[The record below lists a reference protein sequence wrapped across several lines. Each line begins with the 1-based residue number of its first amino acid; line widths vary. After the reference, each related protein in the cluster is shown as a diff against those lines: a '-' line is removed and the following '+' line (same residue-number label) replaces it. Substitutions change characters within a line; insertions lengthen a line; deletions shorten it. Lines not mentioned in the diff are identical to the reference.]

1 MKNYRIIGLLLLSQ
15 MGFSQEN
22 STRNLGDFYAV
33 KVFDKISLQLI
44 PSEES
49 KIELS
54 GKNSS
59 EVEIVNNNG
68 ELKIRMPI
76 GNFLSGEEVTALLY
90 YKNIQSLDA
99 CEGSYVSSEKEI
111 NQFSF
116 SLNAKEGAE
125 IKLKL
130 EVQKL
135 SIRATSGGIINLEGT
150 AKNQDIII
158 SSGGV
163 LNAKDFHAEQTNV
176 AISAGGTADV
186 RATELVDAK
195 VRAGGTISIFGKPKQ
210 INQKTVLGGSINRIE
225 RQ

>member
-1 MKNYRIIGLLLLSQ
+1 MKYCKLFILLILTQ
-15 MGFSQEN
+15 IGFSQEN
-22 STRNLGDFYAV
+22 TTKNLGDFDAV

-68 ELKIRMPI
+68 ELKVRMPI
-76 GNFLSGEEVTALLY
+76 GKFLSGEDVTALLY

-99 CEGSYVSSEKEI
+99 CEGSYISSEKAI
-111 NQFSF
+111 KQISF

-150 AKNQDIII
+150 AKNQDIVI

-163 LNAKDFHAEQTNV
+163 LNAKDFQTEQTNV
-176 AISAGGTADV
+176 AISAGGTADI
-186 RATELVDAK
+186 RASELVDAK
-195 VRAGGTISIFGKPKQ
+195 VRAGGTITIFGKPKQ
-210 INQKTVLGGSINRIE
+210 INQKTVLGGTINQSNR
-225 RQ
+225 

>member
-1 MKNYRIIGLLLLSQ
+1 MS
-15 MGFSQEN
+15 FSQE
-22 STRNLGDFYAV
+22 TITKNLGDFDSV

-68 ELKIRMPI
+68 ELKVRMPI
-76 GNFLSGEEVTALLY
+76 GKFLFGEDVTALLY

-99 CEGSYVSSEKEI
+99 CEGSYVSSEKAI
-111 NQFSF
+111 KQISF

-125 IKLKL
+125 IKLKI

-135 SIRATSGGIINLEGT
+135 SIRVASGGIINLEGT

-163 LNAKDFHAEQTNV
+163 LNAKDFQTEQTNV
-176 AISAGGTADV
+176 SINAGGTADV
-186 RATELVDAK
+186 RASELVDAK
-195 VRAGGTISIFGKPKQ
+195 VRAGGTITIFGKPKQ
-210 INQKTVLGGSINRIE
+210 INQKTVLGGSINQINR
-225 RQ
+225 

>member
-1 MKNYRIIGLLLLSQ
+1 MKYYRLIVFLLLAQ
-15 MGFSQEN
+15 IGFSQEI
-22 STRNLGDFYAV
+22 TTKNLGDFDAV
-33 KVFDKISLQLI
+33 KVFDKISVQLI
-44 PSEES
+44 PSEEN

-68 ELKIRMPI
+68 ELKVRMPI
-76 GNFLSGEEVTALLY
+76 GKFLSGEDVTVLLN

-99 CEGSYVSSEKEI
+99 CEGSYISNEKVI
-111 NQFSF
+111 KQISF

-158 SSGGV
+158 TSGAV
-163 LNAKDFHAEQTNV
+163 LNAKDFQTQQTNV
-176 AISAGGTADV
+176 AISAGGTADI
-186 RATELVDAK
+186 RASELVDAK
-195 VRAGGTISIFGKPKQ
+195 VRAGGTITIFGKPKQ
-210 INQKTVLGGSINRIE
+210 INQKTILGGSINQSNR
-225 RQ
+225 

>member
-1 MKNYRIIGLLLLSQ
+1 MKNYKLIIILLLSQ
-15 MGFSQEN
+15 MGFSQETTTK
-22 STRNLGDFYAV
+22 SLGDFNAV

-68 ELKIRMPI
+68 ELKVRMPI
-76 GNFLSGEEVTALLY
+76 GKFLSGEDVTVLLY

-99 CEGSYVSSEKEI
+99 CEGSYISSEKAI
-111 NQFSF
+111 KQISF
-116 SLNAKEGAE
+116 SLNSKEGAE

-130 EVQKL
+130 DVQKL

-163 LNAKDFHAEQTNV
+163 LNAKDFQTEQTNV
-176 AISAGGTADV
+176 SINAGGTADV
-186 RATELVDAK
+186 RASELVDAK
-195 VRAGGTISIFGKPKQ
+195 VRAGGTITIFGKPKQ
-210 INQKTVLGGSINRIE
+210 INQKTVLGGSINQSNR
-225 RQ
+225 

>member
-1 MKNYRIIGLLLLSQ
+1 MKYCKLFILLLITQ
-15 MGFSQEN
+15 MGFSQE
-22 STRNLGDFYAV
+22 TTTKNLGDFDAV

-68 ELKIRMPI
+68 ELKVRMPI
-76 GNFLSGEEVTALLY
+76 GKFLSGEDVTALLY
-90 YKNIQSLDA
+90 YKNIQSIDA
-99 CEGSYVSSEKEI
+99 CEGSYVSSEKAI
-111 NQFSF
+111 KQISF
-116 SLNAKEGAE
+116 SLNSKEGAE

-130 EVQKL
+130 DVQKL

-163 LNAKDFHAEQTNV
+163 LNAKDLQTEQTNV
-176 AISAGGTADV
+176 SINAGGTADV
-186 RATELVDAK
+186 RASELLDAK
-195 VRAGGTISIFGKPKQ
+195 VRAGGTITIFGKPKQ
-210 INQKTVLGGSINRIE
+210 INQKTVLGGSINESNR
-225 RQ
+225 

>member
-1 MKNYRIIGLLLLSQ
+1 MKYYKLFILLLIAQ
-15 MGFSQEN
+15 MGFSQE
-22 STRNLGDFYAV
+22 TTTKNLGDFDAV
-33 KVFDKISLQLI
+33 KVFDKISVQLI

-68 ELKIRMPI
+68 ELKVRMPI
-76 GNFLSGEEVTALLY
+76 GKFLSGEDVTALLY

-99 CEGSYVSSEKEI
+99 CEGSYISSEKAI
-111 NQFSF
+111 KQISF

-130 EVQKL
+130 DVQKL

-163 LNAKDFHAEQTNV
+163 LNAKDFQTEQTNV

-186 RATELVDAK
+186 RASELVDAK
-195 VRAGGTISIFGKPKQ
+195 VRAGGTITIFGKPKQ
-210 INQKTVLGGSINRIE
+210 INQKTVLGGSINQSNR
-225 RQ
+225 

>member
-1 MKNYRIIGLLLLSQ
+1 MKYCKLFIFLLLAQ
-15 MGFSQEN
+15 IVFSQE
-22 STRNLGDFYAV
+22 TTTKNLGDFDAV

-59 EVEIVNNNG
+59 EVEIINNNG
-68 ELKIRMPI
+68 ELKVRMPI
-76 GNFLSGEEVTALLY
+76 GKFLSGEDITALLY

-99 CEGSYVSSEKEI
+99 CEGSYVSSEKVI
-111 NQFSF
+111 NQISY
-116 SLNAKEGAE
+116 SLNSKEGAE

-130 EVQKL
+130 DVQKL

-150 AKNQDIII
+150 AKNQDIVI

-163 LNAKDFHAEQTNV
+163 LNAKDFQTEQTNV
-176 AISAGGTADV
+176 SINAGGTADV
-186 RATELVDAK
+186 RASELVDAK
-195 VRAGGTISIFGKPKQ
+195 VRAGGTITIFGKPKQ
-210 INQKTVLGGSINRIE
+210 INQKTVLGGSINQSNR
-225 RQ
+225 

>member
-1 MKNYRIIGLLLLSQ
+1 MKNYKLIIILLLSQ
-15 MGFSQEN
+15 IGFSQE
-22 STRNLGDFYAV
+22 TTTKNLGDFDAV

-68 ELKIRMPI
+68 ELKVRMPI
-76 GNFLSGEEVTALLY
+76 GKFLSGEDVTALLY

-99 CEGSYVSSEKEI
+99 CEGSYVSSEKAI
-111 NQFSF
+111 NQISF
-116 SLNAKEGAE
+116 SLNSKEGAE

-130 EVQKL
+130 DVQKL
-135 SIRATSGGIINLEGT
+135 SIRATSGGIINLVGT
-150 AKNQDIII
+150 AKNQDIVI

-163 LNAKDFHAEQTNV
+163 LNAKDFQTEQTNV
-176 AISAGGTADV
+176 SINAGGTADV
-186 RATELVDAK
+186 RASELVDAK
-195 VRAGGTISIFGKPKQ
+195 VRAGGTITIFGKPKQ
-210 INQKTVLGGSINRIE
+210 INQKTVLGGSINQSSR
-225 RQ
+225 

>member
-1 MKNYRIIGLLLLSQ
+1 MKNYKLIIILLLSQ
-15 MGFSQEN
+15 MCFSQE
-22 STRNLGDFYAV
+22 TTTKKLGDFDAV

-59 EVEIVNNNG
+59 EVEIVNDNG
-68 ELKIRMPI
+68 ELKVRMPI
-76 GNFLSGEEVTALLY
+76 GKFLSGEDVTVLLY

-99 CEGSYVSSEKEI
+99 CEGSYVSSEKAI
-111 NQFSF
+111 KQISF

-130 EVQKL
+130 DVQKL
-135 SIRATSGGIINLEGT
+135 SIRATSGGIINLEGM

-163 LNAKDFHAEQTNV
+163 LNAKDFQTEQTNV
-176 AISAGGTADV
+176 SISAGGTADV
-186 RATELVDAK
+186 RASELVDAK
-195 VRAGGTISIFGKPKQ
+195 VRAGGTITIFGKPKQ
-210 INQKTVLGGSINRIE
+210 INQKTVLGGSINQSNR
-225 RQ
+225 

>member
-1 MKNYRIIGLLLLSQ
+1 MKYYRFILFLLLTQ
-15 MGFSQEN
+15 IGFSQE
-22 STRNLGDFYAV
+22 TTTKNLGDFDAL

-68 ELKIRMPI
+68 ELKVRMPI
-76 GNFLSGEEVTALLY
+76 GKFLSGEDVTALLY
-90 YKNIQSLDA
+90 YKKIQSLDA
-99 CEGSYVSSEKEI
+99 CEGSYISSEKAI
-111 NQFSF
+111 KQISF

-130 EVQKL
+130 DVQKL

-150 AKNQDIII
+150 AKNQDIVI

-163 LNAKDFHAEQTNV
+163 LNAKDFQTEQTNV

-186 RATELVDAK
+186 RASELVDAK
-195 VRAGGTISIFGKPKQ
+195 VRAGGTITIFGKPKQ
-210 INQKTVLGGSINRIE
+210 INQKTVLGGSINQSNR
-225 RQ
+225 

>member
-1 MKNYRIIGLLLLSQ
+1 MKYCKLFIFLLLAQ
-15 MGFSQEN
+15 IVFSQE
-22 STRNLGDFYAV
+22 TTTKNLGDFDAV

-59 EVEIVNNNG
+59 EVEIINNNG
-68 ELKIRMPI
+68 ELKVRMPI
-76 GNFLSGEEVTALLY
+76 GKFLSGEDITALLY

-99 CEGSYVSSEKEI
+99 CEGSYVSSEKVI
-111 NQFSF
+111 NQISY
-116 SLNAKEGAE
+116 SLNSKEGAE

-130 EVQKL
+130 DVQKL

-150 AKNQDIII
+150 AKNQDIVI

-163 LNAKDFHAEQTNV
+163 LNAKDFQTEQTNV
-176 AISAGGTADV
+176 SINAGGTADV
-186 RATELVDAK
+186 RASELVDAK
-195 VRAGGTISIFGKPKQ
+195 VRAGGTITIFGKSKQ
-210 INQKTVLGGSINRIE
+210 INQKTVLGGSINQSSR
-225 RQ
+225 

>member
-1 MKNYRIIGLLLLSQ
+1 MKNYKLIIILLLSQ
-15 MGFSQEN
+15 IGFSQE
-22 STRNLGDFYAV
+22 TTTKNLGDFDAV

-68 ELKIRMPI
+68 ELKVRMPI
-76 GNFLSGEEVTALLY
+76 GKFLSGEDVTALLY
-90 YKNIQSLDA
+90 NKNIKSLDA
-99 CEGSYVSSEKEI
+99 CEGSYISSEKAI
-111 NQFSF
+111 KQISF

-163 LNAKDFHAEQTNV
+163 LNAKDFQTEQTNV

-186 RATELVDAK
+186 RASELVDAK
-195 VRAGGTISIFGKPKQ
+195 VRAGGTITIYGKPKQ
-210 INQKTVLGGSINRIE
+210 INQKTVLGGSINQSNR
-225 RQ
+225 

>member
-1 MKNYRIIGLLLLSQ
+1 MKYCKLFILLLITQ
-15 MGFSQEN
+15 MGFSQE
-22 STRNLGDFYAV
+22 TTTKNLGDFDAV

-68 ELKIRMPI
+68 ELKVRMPI
-76 GNFLSGEEVTALLY
+76 GKFLSGEDVTALLY

-99 CEGSYVSSEKEI
+99 CEGSYISSEKVI
-111 NQFSF
+111 KQISF
-116 SLNAKEGAE
+116 SLNSKEGAE

-163 LNAKDFHAEQTNV
+163 LNAKDLQTEQTNV
-176 AISAGGTADV
+176 SISAGGTADV
-186 RATELVDAK
+186 RASELVDAK
-195 VRAGGTISIFGKPKQ
+195 VRAGGTITIFGKPKQ
-210 INQKTVLGGSINRIE
+210 INQKTVLGGSINESNR
-225 RQ
+225 

>member
-1 MKNYRIIGLLLLSQ
+1 MKYCKLLILLLITQ
-15 MGFSQEN
+15 MGFSQE
-22 STRNLGDFYAV
+22 TITKNLGDFDSV

-44 PSEES
+44 PSEET

-68 ELKIRMPI
+68 ELKVRMSI
-76 GNFLSGEEVTALLY
+76 GKFLSGEDVAALLY

-99 CEGSYVSSEKEI
+99 CEGSYVSSEKAI
-111 NQFSF
+111 NQISF
-116 SLNAKEGAE
+116 SLNSKEGAE

-130 EVQKL
+130 DVQKL

-150 AKNQDIII
+150 AKNQDIVI

-163 LNAKDFHAEQTNV
+163 LNAKDFQTEQTNV
-176 AISAGGTADV
+176 SISAGGTAYV
-186 RATELVDAK
+186 RASELVDAK
-195 VRAGGTISIFGKPKQ
+195 VRVGGTITIFGKPIQ
-210 INQKTVLGGSINRIE
+210 INQKTVLGGSINQSNR
-225 RQ
+225 

>member
-1 MKNYRIIGLLLLSQ
+1 MKYCKLFILLILTQ
-15 MGFSQEN
+15 IGFSQE
-22 STRNLGDFYAV
+22 TTTKNLGDFDAV

-68 ELKIRMPI
+68 ELKVRMPI
-76 GNFLSGEEVTALLY
+76 GKFLSGEDVTALLY

-99 CEGSYVSSEKEI
+99 CEGSYVSSEKVI
-111 NQFSF
+111 KQISF
-116 SLNAKEGAE
+116 SLNSKEGAE
-125 IKLKL
+125 VKLKL

-163 LNAKDFHAEQTNV
+163 LNAKDLQTEQTNV
-176 AISAGGTADV
+176 SINAGGTADV
-186 RATELVDAK
+186 RASELVDAK
-195 VRAGGTISIFGKPKQ
+195 VRAGGTITIFGKPKQ
-210 INQKTVLGGSINRIE
+210 INQKTVLGGSINESNR
-225 RQ
+225 

>member
-1 MKNYRIIGLLLLSQ
+1 MKYCKLFILLLITQIS
-15 MGFSQEN
+15 FSQE
-22 STRNLGDFYAV
+22 TITKNLGDFDSV

-68 ELKIRMPI
+68 ELKVRMSI
-76 GNFLSGEEVTALLY
+76 GKFLSGEDITALLY

-99 CEGSYVSSEKEI
+99 CEGSYVSSEKAI
-111 NQFSF
+111 KQLSF
-116 SLNAKEGAE
+116 SINSKEGAE
-125 IKLKL
+125 VKLKL

-135 SIRATSGGIINLEGT
+135 SVRATSGGKINLEGT

-158 SSGGV
+158 TSGAV
-163 LNAKDFHAEQTNV
+163 LNAKDLQTEETNV

-186 RATELVDAK
+186 RASELVDAK
-195 VRAGGTISIFGKPKQ
+195 VRAGGTITIFGKPKR
-210 INQKTVLGGSINRIE
+210 INQKTILGGSINQSNR
-225 RQ
+225 

>member
-1 MKNYRIIGLLLLSQ
+1 MKYYRLIVFLLLSQ
-15 MGFSQEN
+15 MGFSQE
-22 STRNLGDFYAV
+22 TTTKNLGDFDAV

-68 ELKIRMPI
+68 ELKVRMQI
-76 GNFLSGEEVTALLY
+76 GKFLSGEDVTALVY
-90 YKNIQSLDA
+90 YKKIQSLDA
-99 CEGSYVSSEKEI
+99 CEGSYISSDQVIKQI
-111 NQFSF
+111 SF

-135 SIRATSGGIINLEGT
+135 SIRATSGGIINLEGM

-163 LNAKDFHAEQTNV
+163 LNAKDFQTEQTNV

-186 RATELVDAK
+186 RASELVDAK
-195 VRAGGTISIFGKPKQ
+195 VRAGGTITIFGKPKQ
-210 INQKTVLGGSINRIE
+210 INQKTVLGGSINQSNR
-225 RQ
+225 

>member
-1 MKNYRIIGLLLLSQ
+1 MKYCKLFIFLILTQ
-15 MGFSQEN
+15 IGFSQEN
-22 STRNLGDFYAV
+22 TTKNLGDFDAL

-44 PSEES
+44 PSEEN

-68 ELKIRMPI
+68 ELKVRMPI
-76 GNFLSGEEVTALLY
+76 GKFLSGEDVTALLY

-99 CEGSYVSSEKEI
+99 CEGSYISSEKGI
-111 NQFSF
+111 KQILF

-130 EVQKL
+130 DVQKL

-150 AKNQDIII
+150 AKNQDIVI

-163 LNAKDFHAEQTNV
+163 LNAKDFQTEQTNV
-176 AISAGGTADV
+176 AISAGGTADI
-186 RATELVDAK
+186 RASELVDAK
-195 VRAGGTISIFGKPKQ
+195 VRAGGTITIFGKPKQ
-210 INQKTVLGGSINRIE
+210 INQKTVLGGTINQSSR
-225 RQ
+225 

>member
-1 MKNYRIIGLLLLSQ
+1 MKNYKLIIILLLSQ
-15 MGFSQEN
+15 IGFSQE
-22 STRNLGDFYAV
+22 TTTKNLGDFDAV

-68 ELKIRMPI
+68 ELKVRMPI
-76 GNFLSGEEVTALLY
+76 GKFLSGEDVTALLY

-99 CEGSYVSSEKEI
+99 CEGSYVSSEKAI
-111 NQFSF
+111 NQISF
-116 SLNAKEGAE
+116 SLNSKEGAE

-130 EVQKL
+130 DVQKL
-135 SIRATSGGIINLEGT
+135 SIRATSGGIINLVGT
-150 AKNQDIII
+150 AKNQDIVI

-163 LNAKDFHAEQTNV
+163 LNAKDFQTEQTNV
-176 AISAGGTADV
+176 SINAGGTADV
-186 RATELVDAK
+186 LASELVDAK
-195 VRAGGTISIFGKPKQ
+195 VRAGGTITIFGKPKQ
-210 INQKTVLGGSINRIE
+210 INQKTVLGGSINQSSR
-225 RQ
+225 

>member
-1 MKNYRIIGLLLLSQ
+1 MKNYKLIIILLLSQ
-15 MGFSQEN
+15 IGFSQEN
-22 STRNLGDFYAV
+22 TTKNLGDFDTV

-44 PSEES
+44 PSEEN

-68 ELKIRMPI
+68 ELKVRMPI
-76 GNFLSGEEVTALLY
+76 GKFLSGEDVTALLY

-99 CEGSYVSSEKEI
+99 CEGSYVSSEKAI
-111 NQFSF
+111 KQISF

-150 AKNQDIII
+150 AKNQDIVI

-163 LNAKDFHAEQTNV
+163 LNAKDFQTEQTNV
-176 AISAGGTADV
+176 AISAGGTADI
-186 RATELVDAK
+186 RASELVDAK
-195 VRAGGTISIFGKPKQ
+195 VRAGGTVTIFGKPKQ
-210 INQKTVLGGSINRIE
+210 INQKTVLGGTINQSSR
-225 RQ
+225 

>member
-1 MKNYRIIGLLLLSQ
+1 MKYYKLFILLLITQIS
-15 MGFSQEN
+15 FSQE
-22 STRNLGDFYAV
+22 TTTKNLGDFDAV

-68 ELKIRMPI
+68 ELKVRMPI
-76 GNFLSGEEVTALLY
+76 GKFLSGEDVTALLY

-99 CEGSYVSSEKEI
+99 CEGSYVSSEKAI
-111 NQFSF
+111 KQISF
-116 SLNAKEGAE
+116 SLNSKEGAE

-130 EVQKL
+130 DVQKL
-135 SIRATSGGIINLEGT
+135 SIRATSGGIINLEGM
-150 AKNQDIII
+150 AKNQDIVI

-163 LNAKDFHAEQTNV
+163 LNAKDFQTEQTNV
-176 AISAGGTADV
+176 AISAGGTADI
-186 RATELVDAK
+186 RASELVDAK
-195 VRAGGTISIFGKPKQ
+195 VRAGGTITIFGKPKQ
-210 INQKTVLGGSINRIE
+210 INQKTVLGGSINQSNR
-225 RQ
+225 

>member
-1 MKNYRIIGLLLLSQ
+1 MKYCKLFILLLITQIS
-15 MGFSQEN
+15 FSQE
-22 STRNLGDFYAV
+22 TITKNLGDFDSV

-68 ELKIRMPI
+68 ELKVRMPI
-76 GNFLSGEEVTALLY
+76 GKFLSGEDVTALLY

-99 CEGSYVSSEKEI
+99 CEGSYVSSEKAI
-111 NQFSF
+111 KQLSF
-116 SLNAKEGAE
+116 SINSKEGAE
-125 IKLKL
+125 VKLKL

-135 SIRATSGGIINLEGT
+135 SIRVASGGIINLEGT

-163 LNAKDFHAEQTNV
+163 LNAKDFQTEQTNV
-176 AISAGGTADV
+176 SINAGGTADV
-186 RATELVDAK
+186 RASELVDAK
-195 VRAGGTISIFGKPKQ
+195 VRAGGTITIFGKPKQ
-210 INQKTVLGGSINRIE
+210 INQKTVLGGSINQINR
-225 RQ
+225 

>member
-1 MKNYRIIGLLLLSQ
+1 MKYYRLIVFILLSQ
-15 MGFSQEN
+15 IGFSQET
-22 STRNLGDFYAV
+22 STKNLGDFDAV

-68 ELKIRMPI
+68 ELKVRMPI
-76 GNFLSGEEVTALLY
+76 GKFLSGEDVTALLY

-99 CEGSYVSSEKEI
+99 CEGSYISSEKAI
-111 NQFSF
+111 KQISF
-116 SLNAKEGAE
+116 SLNSKEGAE

-130 EVQKL
+130 DVQKL
-135 SIRATSGGIINLEGT
+135 SIRSTSGGIINLEGT
-150 AKNQDIII
+150 AKNQDIVI

-163 LNAKDFHAEQTNV
+163 LNAKDFQTEQTNV
-176 AISAGGTADV
+176 AISAGGTADI
-186 RATELVDAK
+186 RASELVDAK
-195 VRAGGTISIFGKPKQ
+195 VRAGGTITIFGKPKQ
-210 INQKTVLGGSINRIE
+210 INQKTVLGGSINQSNR
-225 RQ
+225 